1 MYLVFFKHCHHC
13 FFSTNTCTTA
23 CQLMDGRLEVQS
35 QPVVFQGVDL
45 RGSAA
50 NTAFKWR
57 FDREEEGS

>member
-1 MYLVFFKHCHHC
+1 
-13 FFSTNTCTTA
+13 
-23 CQLMDGRLEVQS
+23 MDGRLEVQS